1 MFARAYYDGD
11 SDGMRRAIQ
20 RMTEYNRLYPQTP
33 ILLNNLMQS
42 LRRRSKNRSPY
53 HGLTLNPKHRAS
65 LIREAER
72 FETQSSA
79 FKKAPTLGRAS
90 VGRTIYSVISK
101 EKYYILCVSPISCG
115 SPNTQA

>member
-1 MFARAYYDGD
+1 
-11 SDGMRRAIQ
+11 
-20 RMTEYNRLYPQTP
+20 
-33 ILLNNLMQS
+33 MQS
-42 LRRRSKNRSPY
+42 IRRRNKNRSTAY

-65 LIREAER
+65 LIRETER
-72 FETQSSA
+72 FGDPVFA